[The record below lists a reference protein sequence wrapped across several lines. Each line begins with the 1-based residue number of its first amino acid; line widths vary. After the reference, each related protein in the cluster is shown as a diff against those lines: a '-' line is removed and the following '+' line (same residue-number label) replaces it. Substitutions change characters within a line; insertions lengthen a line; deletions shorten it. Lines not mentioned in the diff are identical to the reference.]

1 MSGSIVEASLTE
13 SLEASGTGVLTGS
26 RQAEMTE
33 NSRSELFSDDGLV
46 ATMDGFAV
54 PEHIRPDVDTIRRVD
69 GLRSD
74 AVNEDAKMST
84 VGWDRPPLGGMGAAD
99 PQRAQTM
106 SSSVAPVLHPPPPTA
121 PPPSSAASQP
131 SPLDAP
137 TLNTT
142 LTGLSEGDSIISGLS
157 WNDTRN
163 ARHEGTLSRGSLRRA
178 SAPEPA
184 GILPPR
190 LNSDVRAVAKAIA
203 ADEGLG
209 DGASTQPSILA
220 CSGGGLW
227 VGTTAAVIAKG
238 ENQRVAR

>member
-1 MSGSIVEASLTE
+1 MSCAGVGENDRAAGGPPRTGAPVGDRPQPGGAGAATPRVSGSIVEASLTE

-99 PQRAQTM
+99 PGVDAEVGGSEVARNFVRGGRGRATD
-106 SSSVAPVLHPPPPTA
+106 
-121 PPPSSAASQP
+121 PSSP
-131 SPLDAP
+131 
-137 TLNTT
+137 
-142 LTGLSEGDSIISGLS
+142 
-157 WNDTRN
+157 
-163 ARHEGTLSRGSLRRA
+163 
-178 SAPEPA
+178 
-184 GILPPR
+184 
-190 LNSDVRAVAKAIA
+190 
-203 ADEGLG
+203 
-209 DGASTQPSILA
+209 
-220 CSGGGLW
+220 
-227 VGTTAAVIAKG
+227 
-238 ENQRVAR
+238 VARGLAMFDSPGRTQ